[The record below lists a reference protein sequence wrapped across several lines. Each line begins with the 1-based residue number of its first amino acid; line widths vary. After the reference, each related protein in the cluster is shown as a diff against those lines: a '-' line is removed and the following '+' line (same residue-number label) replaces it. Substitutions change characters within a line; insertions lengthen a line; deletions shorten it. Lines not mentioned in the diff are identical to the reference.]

1 MSVKVQVRTREELA
15 VRSSTV
21 PAERLREIYVQALR
35 MRLCLDEKIDMKL
48 KGQHEIGGFYIGGM
62 GEEVHGYAAAE
73 AIWRALD
80 LPEGHPAPDRLAIFG
95 HYRSDG
101 LVDGILRLSGY
112 DGFVL
117 DQLRQQAARA
127 TDPSAGGRQ
136 MVMHVAMVDH
146 GIQPN
151 QSALGMQLGKAAGYA
166 MGWKL
171 KGQDR
176 GVIAAAVLGDGTMGC
191 SDFHEALSAAGLW
204 DLPVLFII
212 TDNSIAISTPP
223 SHGRPIVDVQA
234 FVRGY
239 GISYFAADDE
249 SFAATF
255 DAVSQ
260 GAEHVAR
267 TGTPAVV
274 YTKVTRYRG
283 HSSSNLKDFDPESF
297 DPLVHMGGWLAEQ
310 GLLDA
315 DQALRPRTPWPSQR
329 TRYLANYE
337 DNPLADELKAEL
349 RRQRDQV
356 FDEPKPDP
364 STIGEYA
371 MAPLPQV
378 TEPPSP
384 WDGPRSELTMAQAIR
399 AALDATLA
407 GGRAAIWGEDVGST
421 LGGVFGCTRFLPEK
435 YPGRVLNT
443 PINEPLIAGT
453 AIGAALHHDLA
464 LIPEIQFADY
474 SLNTLHWLAHAS
486 HLHWATRGQVSPNV
500 TFRMPSDPT
509 LTGAIYHSM
518 SVESYYAHLPSI
530 VICMPSCAF
539 DAYGLL
545 RTAASYGGPVLFL
558 EPKDLYRVRH
568 DPSRPTPKGALL
580 QAGPR
585 LPGEVPCAEEDAIPG
600 VEDFRIPFGK
610 ARHVRRGDDCTVVAW
625 GLALHKAVAAAEAL
639 CEQGVHV
646 DLFDLRT
653 LVPYDRDAVSRSVA
667 RTGRLVVATE
677 DRAFAGFGRQIQA
690 DMAEAHPALSTRIA
704 AMEEV
709 PSPGMAPS
717 LYRATVVSPE
727 KVVAAVQAVLRERVP
742 VERPSAAVLDNE
754 LFWLQYAPSF
764 ARR

>member
-1 MSVKVQVRTREELA
+1 MNGHGRRRDEQSVHAAA
-15 VRSSTV
+15 VAV
-21 PAERLREIYVQALR
+21 ERLREIYVQALR
-35 MRLCLDEKIDMKL
+35 MRLCLDEKIDMKM

-62 GEEVHGYAAAE
+62 GEEVHGYATAE
-73 AIWRALD
+73 AVWHALD
-80 LPEGHPAPDRLAIFG
+80 LPVGQAAPDRLAIFG
-95 HYRSDG
+95 HYRSDS
-101 LVDGILRLSGY
+101 LVDGVLRLSGY
-112 DGFVL
+112 DDFVL

-127 TDPSAGGRQ
+127 TCRSAGGRQ
-136 MVMHVAMVDH
+136 MVMHVSMVDY

-171 KGQDR
+171 KGKTR
-176 GVIAAAVLGDGTMGC
+176 GVISVAVLGDGTMGC

-204 DLPVLFII
+204 DLPVLFVI

-223 SHGRPIVDVQA
+223 SHGRPIVDVQS

-249 SFAATF
+249 TFAATY
-255 DAVSQ
+255 DAVSH
-260 GAEHVAR
+260 GAAHVAR

-283 HSSSNLKDFDPESF
+283 HSSSNLKDFDPEPF
-297 DPLVHMGGWLAEQ
+297 DPIVHMGGWLAEHDA
-310 GLLDA
+310 LPA
-315 DQALRPRTPWPSQR
+315 DQALRPRTPWPGNR

-337 DNPLADELKAEL
+337 DNPLAEQL
-349 RRQRDQV
+349 RADLRAMRDQV

-364 STIGEYA
+364 ASIAEFA

-378 TEPPSP
+378 SEPPSP

-399 AALDATLA
+399 AALDAALA
-407 GGRAAIWGEDVGST
+407 KGNAAVWGEDVGST

-453 AIGAALHHDLA
+453 AIGAALHRDLV
-464 LIPEIQFADY
+464 LLPEIQFADY
-474 SLNTLHWLAHAS
+474 SLNTLHWLFHAS

-530 VICMPSCAF
+530 VIAMPSCAF

-545 RTAASYGGPVLFL
+545 RTAAAYGGPVLFL

-568 DPSRPTPKGALL
+568 DPSRPLPKGTLL

-585 LPGEVPCAEEDAIPG
+585 LPGEVPCADEDGIPG
-600 VEDFRIPFGK
+600 VQDFQIPFGK
-610 ARHVRRGDDCTVVAW
+610 ARHARQGGDCTVVAW
-625 GLALHKAVAAAEAL
+625 GVAFHKAVAAAEELA
-639 CEQGVHV
+639 EQGVAV

-653 LVPYDRDAVSRSVA
+653 LVPYDREAISRSVA
-667 RTGRLVVATE
+667 RTGRLVVAAE
-677 DRAFAGFGRQIQA
+677 DRAFAGLGRQIQA
-690 DMAEAHPALSTRIA
+690 DMAEAHPALATRIA
-704 AMEEV
+704 SMEEV
-709 PSPGMAPS
+709 PSPGMAPV
-717 LYRATVVSPE
+717 LFRATVLNPGKIVT
-727 KVVAAVQAVLRERVP
+727 AVQEVLRQRVCA
-742 VERPSAAVLDNE
+742 ERPSAAVLDNE
-754 LFWLQYAPSF
+754 LFWLQYAPSYN
-764 ARR
+764 RR